1 MKKGTI
7 KVLSLVMVMMLL
19 VSVFAGCAAKPA
31 PQPEQPVAAQPAAQ
45 PEEKVELDIFQFKV
59 EIATELD
66 NAARAY
72 EAEHPNVKINI
83 QTVGG
88 GEDYGAALRAKVQSG
103 SEPDIYNIGGPQD
116 VQDWMTK
123 LEDLSDQPWVSNAVS
138 GVLSGVTVENK
149 TYGLP
154 FNIEGYGFIYNKAIF
169 EAAGIDGSKITD
181 FASLEA
187 AVKDLDAK
195 IKSGALKDKFPMLEA
210 AFEYAAKE
218 TWVTGLHTSNAV
230 LNQEFGSS
238 LDAFS
243 AKTIEFKHG
252 DALKAIVD
260 LQANYSPF
268 AKSKGKL
275 NAVTYSREV
284 DEGLATERVAI
295 IQQGNWIFGGVSGI
309 DEKVANNLD
318 ILPMPVLGV
327 KEDSIPIG
335 VPMYWSVN
343 KNSKDADKAAAK
355 DFLNWLYTSDK
366 GKDFVVN
373 KFFFIP
379 PFKGYDG
386 FEPKDALGKAVKR
399 YADQGKTM
407 TWVFMGYP
415 TGWGM
420 EVLGVELQK
429 YFAGEIKW
437 EDVLANSKAK
447 WEENRK

>member
-1 MKKGTI
+1 VKKGTI
-7 KVLSLVMVMMLL
+7 KVFSLVMVMIMMI
-19 VSVFAGCAAKPA
+19 SVLAGCTGKAQEAPAAEATPA
-31 PQPEQPVAAQPAAQ
+31 PTVAAEQ
-45 PEEKVELDIFQFKV
+45 VELDIFQFKV
-59 EIATELD
+59 EIAKELD
-66 NAARAY
+66 AAARAY

-88 GEDYGAALRAKVQSG
+88 GEDYGAALRAKFQSG

-123 LEDLSDQPWVSNAVS
+123 LEDLSDQTWLSDAVS
-138 GVLSGVTVENK
+138 GVLTGVTVDGK
-149 TYGLP
+149 TYGVP

-169 EAAGIDGSKITD
+169 EAAGIDGSKISD
-181 FASLEA
+181 FEALES
-187 AVKDLDAK
+187 AVKTLDAK
-195 IKSGALKDKFPMLEA
+195 IKAGELKDKFPMLEA
-210 AFEYAAKE
+210 VMDYPAKE

-230 LNQEFGSS
+230 LNQEFGGPIE
-238 LDAFS
+238 AFN
-243 AKTIEFKHG
+243 AKTIEFKNA
-252 DALKAIVD
+252 DALKALID
-260 LQANYSPF
+260 LQADYSPF
-268 AKSKGKL
+268 PKSKGKL
-275 NAVTYSREV
+275 NAVTYSRQV
-284 DEGLATERVAI
+284 AEGLATERVAM
-295 IQQGNWIFGGVSGI
+295 IQQGNWIFNEVNGI
-309 DEKVANNLD
+309 DAEVANNLD
-318 ILPMPVLGV
+318 ILPMPVKGV

-335 VPMYWSVN
+335 VPMYWAIN
-343 KNSKDADKAAAK
+343 KNSKDAEKAAAK
-355 DFLNWLYTSDK
+355 DFLSWLYTSDA

-420 EVLGVELQK
+420 EVLGVEIQK
-429 YFAGEIKW
+429 YFAGENKW

-447 WEENRK
+447 WEESRK